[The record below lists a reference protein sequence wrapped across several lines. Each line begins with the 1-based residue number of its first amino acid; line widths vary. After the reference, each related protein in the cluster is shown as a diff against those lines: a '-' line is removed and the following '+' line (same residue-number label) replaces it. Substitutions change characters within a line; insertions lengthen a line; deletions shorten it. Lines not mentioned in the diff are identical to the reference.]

1 MAGNAATTNSTN
13 SLAVL
18 IDNSL
23 SRRMDIQQVFIQ
35 SIHPFPTI
43 TLTLPSALPLA
54 CLPHLL
60 SPLVPA
66 HSSSLSLLSGRALP
80 SDGTLSQLPHGQT
93 IRVVPLMRG
102 GKGGFGSQLRAAGGR
117 MSSRKRKGEEDYNSC
132 RDLEGRRLGTVKE
145 AKKLE
150 EYLNS
155 LPERE
160 RKRAEEE
167 RKRLEDLKE
176 EVRRLE
182 EKVDGKVE
190 GSMTKKRKL
199 DASEVEEGRKRG
211 DKVRNALGA
220 GMLFCFFLLLQGE
233 TLTSIQ

>member
-1 MAGNAATTNSTN
+1 
-13 SLAVL
+13 
-18 IDNSL
+18 
-23 SRRMDIQQVFIQ
+23 MDIQQVFIQ

-182 EKVDGKVE
+182 EK
-190 GSMTKKRKL
+190 KRKL

-220 GMLFCFFLLLQGE
+220 GMLFCLFLLQGE